1 MVAPVPSLPRRALRP
16 FSFGGYD
23 LPAGARVSV
32 SPAWTHMDPAIWPEP
47 ERFDPSRFEPEA
59 VRGRHRFAW
68 VPFGG
73 GAHMCLGLHFAVLQA
88 RLFSFHL
95 HRRYRVVP
103 GWEVGA
109 GWRGR
114 WIEWPIPKP
123 KDGLPLT
130 IERR

>member
-1 MVAPVPSLPRRALRP
+1 M
-16 FSFGGYD
+16 
-23 LPAGARVSV
+23 
-32 SPAWTHMDPAIWPEP
+32 WPEP
-47 ERFDPSRFEPEA
+47 ERFDPDRFLPDA

-95 HRRYRVVP
+95 HGHYRVVP
-103 GWEVGA
+103 GWRVGA
-109 GWRGR
+109 GGDR
-114 WIEWPIPKP
+114 WVEWPIPKP

-130 IERR
+130 LRRR